1 MPANVRAYVIGNVA
15 VDETIS
21 VSTMPEAGA
30 SILGREETRDLGGKG
45 ANQAVVMARTG
56 LPTTLVAAV
65 GEDFRA
71 QTIRNQLAPEPVEAK
86 LIALAGRSSDFS
98 IIFTTPDGENAIVT
112 TTDSAGSLTTEEAI
126 AGLDT
131 AVSGNLMALQGN
143 LSQATTLGLLQEAR
157 RRDLITAFNPSPLRP
172 YFGDFWPLVDIAFL
186 NRGEAE
192 SLFIRHGSDRK
203 AAAIGRAP
211 RRSDAWRRRRPAGKP
226 WGRYRHHSGRLHQG
240 DRHNRRRRHL
250 HGGGTGFGCVAR
262 RRARPPRHR
271 PCRIRLRPDSQ
282 PSRHA
287 LGLPDQR
294 GTAGDPGALRP
305 RQGPSVPQRFS
316 LNQPRIFFHRRP

>member
-1 MPANVRAYVIGNVA
+1 MPAQTRAFVIGNVC

-71 QTIRNQLAPEPVEAK
+71 QTIRDQLAPEPVEAK

-112 TTDSAGSLTTEEAI
+112 TTDSAGSLTTGDAI
-126 AGLDT
+126 AAIASAD
-131 AVSGNLMALQGN
+131 AGNLMVLQGN
-143 LSQATTLGLLQEAR
+143 LSEATTFGLLQEAR
-157 RRDLITAFNPSPLRP
+157 RRGLVTAFNPSPLRP
-172 YFGDFWPLVDIAFL
+172 YFGDFWPLIDVVFL

-192 SLFIRHGSDRK
+192 SLTGSSDTTATGKLLQSGVRHVVLTLGGGGAILASRDAAIATIPAVATKAIDTTGAGDTFMAVALASAGLRGVELDTRAIGH
-203 AAAIGRAP
+203 AAAA
-211 RRSDAWRRRRPAGKP
+211 ST
-226 WGRYRHHSGRLHQG
+226 L
-240 DRHNRRRRHL
+240 
-250 HGGGTGFGCVAR
+250 TV
-262 RRARPPRHR
+262 
-271 PCRIRLRPDSQ
+271 
-282 PSRHA
+282 SR
-287 LGLPDQR
+287 R
-294 GTAGDPGALRP
+294 GTHSAFPTADELKAILAL
-305 RQGPSVPQRFS
+305 
-316 LNQPRIFFHRRP
+316 